1 MRRVRGANTQ
11 PEIKLRSAL
20 HRLGF
25 RFRLSTGRLPGRPD
39 FVFVRQ
45 RVAVF
50 VDGDFWHGRQW
61 QNRGFDSLESQ
72 LAGIRNSEYWIDK
85 IERNIARDRASN
97 RRLRAAGWTVVRI
110 WESELK
116 KTPERCIGRVVSKL
130 ERTHGNRE
138 SR

>member
-1 MRRVRGANTQ
+1 M
-11 PEIKLRSAL
+11 

-25 RFRLSTGRLPGRPD
+25 RFRLATERLPGRPD

-61 QNRGFDSLESQ
+61 RNRGFDSLVSH
-72 LAGIRNSEYWIDK
+72 LRGIRNSAYWIRK
-85 IERNIARDRASN
+85 IERNIARDRGVN
-97 RRLRAAGWTVVRI
+97 RRLRAAGWRVVRV

-116 KTPERCIGRVVSKL
+116 KTPERCIRRVVLQL
-130 ERTHGNRE
+130 ERPNGDRE